1 MRACIRSVSH
11 GVLHLDFVCFGSCSH
26 RCLFFPSNIHVGLE
40 PDRPPTYSTS
50 SSSQR
55 LSHFNHLPSNRI
67 ERLENNRTVIHV
79 GEPIVSPQP
88 SADARSVTDIINRF
102 NTLHVAP
109 SPTLWDGQ
117 YSFTNDTPAL
127 LVYHV
132 RLPTE
137 FTMDSIRI
145 QSDPQ
150 MNLLKVSVEQPER
163 GTSVLQP
170 TTRTPVRSPPR
181 IYRLP
186 RDFIYDFAHLRVIFL
201 RDNFIRIELP
211 TLN

>member
-1 MRACIRSVSH
+1 MRVFDLFRMVCCISPSF
-11 GVLHLDFVCFGSCSH
+11 VLIDAFSL
-26 RCLFFPSNIHVGLE
+26 PSKTHVGLE
-40 PDRPPTYSTS
+40 PDRTPTTS

-79 GEPIVSPQP
+79 GEPVVVSPQP

-163 GTSVLQP
+163 GASVLLQS
-170 TTRTPVRSPPR
+170 TTKPPVRSPPR

-201 RDNFIRIELP
+201 KDNFIRIELP